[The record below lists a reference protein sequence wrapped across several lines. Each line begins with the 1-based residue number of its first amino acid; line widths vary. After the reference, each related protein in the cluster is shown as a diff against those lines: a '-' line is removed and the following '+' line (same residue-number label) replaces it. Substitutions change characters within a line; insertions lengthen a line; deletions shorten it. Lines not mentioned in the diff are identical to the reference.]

1 MSLLYLTKR
10 DREEEERVL
19 KDFWNNLK
27 KICNSKSLRNA
38 NGTYKKE
45 KQLLSFDLSGD
56 WNGILGVCFIY
67 CLCLF
72 FTFFLYGLLLIYNQF

>member
-56 WNGILGVCFIY
+56 WN
-67 CLCLF
+67 
-72 FTFFLYGLLLIYNQF
+72 